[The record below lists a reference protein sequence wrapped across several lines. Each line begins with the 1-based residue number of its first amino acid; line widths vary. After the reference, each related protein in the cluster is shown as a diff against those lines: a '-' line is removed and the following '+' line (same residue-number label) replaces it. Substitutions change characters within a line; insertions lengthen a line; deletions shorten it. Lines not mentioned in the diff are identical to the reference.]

1 MRGRVTTKSSLHR
14 SKPME
19 PQAQPLDPT
28 IPPAPFPPAPAAD
41 NTDMDAFLDLM
52 GNMPTPP
59 PPAPE
64 IVPFA
69 PAGNFM
75 TFYGMK
81 ENPFADAVH
90 PDFFFRT
97 DSHSHAFRS
106 MMLAVDFRASLGMTT
121 GPSGTGKTL
130 VSQLLLQHFDDPKYR
145 VVLVLVT
152 PGLSKTGLLREIL
165 SELDLAL
172 PVGVPRVQDLVKQ
185 LSNHIIELHE
195 QGQRLVIVVDECHLL
210 SADCLHMVRTI
221 SNIETPQ
228 EKLVT
233 CLLFGESRILSRL
246 DHPSYASLN
255 NRIYLRS
262 ELNPLTAPEVGQYIK
277 YRLLTAG
284 RFDALF
290 TEAALNAVHEL
301 SAGIPRNVNK
311 LAMLSLI
318 EAADQRAP
326 MVDET
331 LVRTAARRM

>member
-1 MRGRVTTKSSLHR
+1 
-14 SKPME
+14 
-19 PQAQPLDPT
+19 
-28 IPPAPFPPAPAAD
+28 
-41 NTDMDAFLDLM
+41 MDAFLGLLEATTA
-52 GNMPTPP
+52 TPP

-64 IVPFA
+64 VVPFA

-75 TFYGMK
+75 AFYGLK

-90 PDFFFRT
+90 PGFFFRT
-97 DSHSHAFRS
+97 DSHAEAFRS
-106 MMLAVDFRASLGMTT
+106 MMMAVEFQAALGMTT

-145 VVLVLVT
+145 VVLLLVT

-172 PVGVPRVQDLVKQ
+172 PVGIPRVQDLVKQ

-195 QGQRLVIVVDECHLL
+195 QGQRLVILVDECHLL

-228 EKLVT
+228 QKLVT
-233 CLLFGESRILSRL
+233 CLLFGESRLLQRL

-262 ELNPLTAPEVGQYIK
+262 ELRPLTPGEVAQYIK
-277 YRLLTAG
+277 YRMMTAG
-284 RFDALF
+284 RLTELF
-290 TEAALNAVHEL
+290 TEPALAAMHEF
-301 SAGIPRNVNK
+301 SGGICRNVNK

-318 EAADQRAP
+318 EAADVRAT

>member
-1 MRGRVTTKSSLHR
+1 
-14 SKPME
+14 
-19 PQAQPLDPT
+19 
-28 IPPAPFPPAPAAD
+28 
-41 NTDMDAFLDLM
+41 MDAFLGLLEAT
-52 GNMPTPP
+52 PTTPP

-64 IVPFA
+64 VVPFA
-69 PAGNFM
+69 PAGNFI
-75 TFYGMK
+75 TCYGLK

-90 PDFFFRT
+90 PGFFFRT
-97 DSHSHAFRS
+97 DSHAEAFRS
-106 MMLAVDFRASLGMTT
+106 MMMAVEFQAALGMTT

-145 VVLVLVT
+145 VVLLLVT

-172 PVGVPRVQDLVKQ
+172 PVGIPRVQDLVKQ

-195 QGQRLVIVVDECHLL
+195 QGQRLVILVDECHLL
-210 SADCLHMVRTI
+210 TADCLHMVRTI

-228 EKLVT
+228 QKLVT
-233 CLLFGESRILSRL
+233 CLLFGESRLLQRL

-262 ELNPLTAPEVGQYIK
+262 ELRPLTPGEVAQYIK
-277 YRLLTAG
+277 YRMMTAG
-284 RFDALF
+284 RLTELF
-290 TEAALNAVHEL
+290 TEPALAAMHEF
-301 SAGIPRNVNK
+301 SGGICRNVNK

-318 EAADQRAP
+318 EAADVRAV

>member
-1 MRGRVTTKSSLHR
+1 
-14 SKPME
+14 ME
-19 PQAQPLDPT
+19 A
-28 IPPAPFPPAPAAD
+28 
-41 NTDMDAFLDLM
+41 DMDAFLNLM
-52 GNMPTPP
+52 QSPPEPP

-69 PAGNFM
+69 PAGDFVS
-75 TFYGMK
+75 FYGLQ

-90 PDFFFRT
+90 PGFFFRT
-97 DSHSHAFRS
+97 DSHADAFRS

-121 GPSGTGKTL
+121 GLSGTGKTL
-130 VSQLLLQHFDDPKYR
+130 VSQLLLQHFEAPKYR

-195 QGQRLVIVVDECHLL
+195 EGQRLIIIVDECHLL

-228 EKLVT
+228 QKLVT
-233 CLLFGESRILSRL
+233 CLLFGESRLLQRL
-246 DHPSYASLN
+246 EHPSYASLN

-262 ELNPLTAPEVGQYIK
+262 ELRPLSVEEVTQYIK
-277 YRLLTAG
+277 FRLMTAG
-284 RFDALF
+284 RLADLF
-290 TEAALNAVHEL
+290 TGSGLAALHEV
-301 SAGIPRNVNK
+301 SGGICRNVNK

-318 EAADQRAP
+318 EAADSRSAS
-326 MVDET
+326 VDET
-331 LVRTAARRM
+331 IVRSAARRM